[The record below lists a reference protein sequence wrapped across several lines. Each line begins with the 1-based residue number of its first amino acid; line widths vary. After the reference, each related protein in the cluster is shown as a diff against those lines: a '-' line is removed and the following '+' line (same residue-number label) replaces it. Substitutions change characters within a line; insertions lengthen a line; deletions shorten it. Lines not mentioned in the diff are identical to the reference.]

1 MSIRDSGIQI
11 ILLRSIGKLNILY
24 SNVRPLTRPLTP
36 ALACVPGMAQNY
48 RGDPPSQRLRR
59 GEEVLV
65 PGVREA
71 EDFTGVARQRR
82 VNVGGGES

>member
-11 ILLRSIGKLNILY
+11 IFLRSIGKLNILY
-24 SNVRPLTRPLTP
+24 SNVRPLTP